1 MPPRP
6 STWEPSVSFRLPEQT
21 LQRILNLRTVLGGIE
36 SASTS
41 ATLRELL
48 GLALVVFDPESARRV
63 ATYAQRAGISRDQAW
78 QRVVEVGVD
87 AIEDAE

>member
-1 MPPRP
+1 M
-6 STWEPSVSFRLPEQT
+6 PEQT
-21 LQRILNLRTVLGGIE
+21 LKSILNLRAVLGGIE

-48 GLALVVFDPESARRV
+48 ALALVVFDPESARRV
-63 ATYAQRAGISRDQAW
+63 AAYAQRAGISRDQAW

-87 AIEDAE
+87 AIEDDK

>member
-21 LQRILNLRTVLGGIE
+21 LKSILDLRAVLGGIE

-48 GLALVVFDPESARRV
+48 ALALVVFDPESARRV
-63 ATYAQRAGISRDQAW
+63 AAYAQRAGISRDQAW

-87 AIEDAE
+87 AIEDAQ